1 MSSTSASTSSQRGKL
16 LAGKKAVPQSNPAA
30 APKSL
35 QALVCLDLPCE
46 NRENAASLESLVPV
60 NVYGYVA
67 QLVRAQH
74 S

>member
-46 NRENAASLESLVPV
+46 NRENARLFGILGSCKRLWLRSSA
-60 NVYGYVA
+60 G
-67 QLVRAQH
+67 
-74 S
+74 

>member
-16 LAGKKAVPQSNPAA
+16 LAVKKIPAPQSNPAA

-46 NRENAASLESLVPV
+46 NRENARLFGTLGSCKRLWLRSSV
-60 NVYGYVA
+60 G
-67 QLVRAQH
+67 
-74 S
+74 

>member
-16 LAGKKAVPQSNPAA
+16 LAGKKAAPQSNPAA

-46 NRENAASLESLVPV
+46 NRENARLFGTLGSCKRLWLRSSV
-60 NVYGYVA
+60 G
-67 QLVRAQH
+67 
-74 S
+74 

>member
-46 NRENAASLESLVPV
+46 NRENARLFGTLGSCKRLWLRSSV
-60 NVYGYVA
+60 G
-67 QLVRAQH
+67 
-74 S
+74 